1 MAEEPI
7 QYKMIGADGVE
18 YGPAP
23 AEAVVSWIQ
32 ESRASAKTLV
42 RKSTEPNW
50 RKLEEFAEFSNALAE
65 KAQARQSA
73 TNEPPKHKLARM
85 GFTLSLASLLCFCL
99 PLAPIGLALSV
110 VSLYRIRKGTAPQE
124 GERFAWLGIA
134 ISLLLFIACMLVMI
148 FLVPRLFS
156 GEPLQKLFGQ

>member
-32 ESRASAKTLV
+32 ENRASAKTLV
-42 RKSTEPNW
+42 RKSTETNW
-50 RKLEEFAEFSNALAE
+50 RKLEEFPEFTSALTARV
-65 KAQARQSA
+65 QARQTT
-73 TNEPPKHKLARM
+73 TNEPPKHKLARL

-99 PLAPIGLALSV
+99 PLAPIGLAVSF
-110 VSLYRIRKGTAPQE
+110 VSLYRIKQGTAPKE
-124 GERFAWLGIA
+124 GERFAWLGIG
-134 ISLLLFIACMLVMI
+134 ISLLVFVVIMLMLLF
-148 FLVPRLFS
+148 VPRFFT
-156 GEPLQKLFGQ
+156 GEPLQKPFGQ